1 MKSAVERCAQP
12 WRSKFGLII
21 IALATVPIVLLALTE
36 LRRRWPIKMIFDE
49 QQYRAQGEHRLRRSV
64 TVGLGTSKLHVV
76 LTPRAPINVKS
87 LDVRFVGMM
96 FSNGTMPGVRK
107 YG

>member
-1 MKSAVERCAQP
+1 MTFEA
-12 WRSKFGLII
+12 KFTSEGLII

-49 QQYRAQGEHRLRRSV
+49 QPYRAQGEHRLRRSV